1 MYLFDYLSSFRSLVE
16 RLDSHQA
23 LVKQLAKILDG
34 VFKLDEFKMVNSGMS
49 NDISYFRRKSQALGR
64 KMGKENQRIS
74 ATYDNIDALVRIIAF
89 YYRILHFKPYPN
101 RLVLSKTIW
110 TCPK

>member
-1 MYLFDYLSSFRSLVE
+1 ME

-89 YYRILHFKPYPN
+89 YYRIIHLNH
-101 RLVLSKTIW
+101 VQTVWS
-110 TCPK
+110 CPKQFGHIQNDI

>member
-1 MYLFDYLSSFRSLVE
+1 MIKCTYLFDYFSSFRSLVE

-74 ATYDNIDALVRIIAF
+74 TTHDNIDALVRIIAF
-89 YYRILHFKPYPN
+89 YYRTRNQALRAWFYN
-101 RLVLSKTIW
+101 SRYGG
-110 TCPK
+110 

>member
-1 MYLFDYLSSFRSLVE
+1 MVE

-23 LVKQLAKILDG
+23 LVKQLAKVIDA

-64 KMGKENQRIS
+64 KMGQENQRIS
-74 ATYDNIDALVRIIAF
+74 SSFNNIDVLVSSSKNLF
-89 YYRILHFKPYPN
+89 YSFVEYL
-101 RLVLSKTIW
+101 TW
-110 TCPK
+110 

>member
-1 MYLFDYLSSFRSLVE
+1 MIKCTYLFDYFSSFRSLVE

-74 ATYDNIDALVRIIAF
+74 TTHDNIDALVRIIAF
-89 YYRILHFKPYPN
+89 YSRYGG
-101 RLVLSKTIW
+101 
-110 TCPK
+110 

>member
-1 MYLFDYLSSFRSLVE
+1 ME

-89 YYRILHFKPYPN
+89 YYRIIHFEPCPN

-110 TCPK
+110 THPK